1 MLSVVAQ
8 CVWPHA
14 APVECLGSTPPCSRS
29 FRSLKLTVH
38 FNFFTS
44 GGPTILAKIQKNSG
58 QVRPAAKKEGV
69 GCCVS
74 QSWHEAFC
82 CFFKN
87 WAKKFC
93 VAHIGDAVNEGQ
105 TIALINNEFPV
116 ISQLSGFIR
125 GMAGEGLEVTEGLK
139 IGDVDPR
146 EKESVDATRIS
157 DKARNLSGAVLE
169 VLVRHFNRCLP
180 DYVYSRKIKELK

>member
-1 MLSVVAQ
+1 NKAQTNPGLAPLVVGLGPGFNAPNDVDVIIETNRGHDLGRLIFDGQ
-8 CVWPHA
+8 A
-14 APVECLGSTPPCSRS
+14 APDTGIPGIINGE
-29 FRSLKLTVH
+29 
-38 FNFFTS
+38 
-44 GGPTILAKIQKNSG
+44 TIKRVLRAPK
-58 QVRPAAKKEGV
+58 AGV
-69 GCCVS
+69 L
-74 QSWHEAFC
+74 H
-82 CFFKN
+82 
-87 WAKKFC
+87 C
-93 VAHIGDAVNEGQ
+93 VAHIGDIVNEGQ
-105 TIALINNEFPV
+105 TVALINNEFPV